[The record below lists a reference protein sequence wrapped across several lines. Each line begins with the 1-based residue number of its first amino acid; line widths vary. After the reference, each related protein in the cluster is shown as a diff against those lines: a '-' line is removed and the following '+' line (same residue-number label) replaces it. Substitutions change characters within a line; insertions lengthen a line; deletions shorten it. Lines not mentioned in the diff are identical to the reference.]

1 MAFPTVF
8 TNPRCL
14 EHDAGPGHP
23 ESPDRLRVV
32 LARLAKERAFPVL
45 DAGPAPLEAV
55 ARVHPAPYLDR
66 LARIAARGGGILD
79 ADTVMSAASWNA
91 ALAAAGAALA
101 AVRHAHGGHGHAFA
115 AIRPP
120 GHHALAAQAMGFCLL
135 ANAVIAAREA
145 QALGRQRILIVDWDV
160 HHGNGTQALVEQD
173 PAIRFVSLHQWP
185 AYPGTGAASERGV
198 GNIFNLPRPAGL
210 PPERY
215 VTDLLDGVHL
225 ATDRWQPDLIIVSAG
240 YDSLMGDPL
249 GGFTLEPPHYAELAT
264 AIRERCPATSIVGIL
279 EGGYVPER
287 VADGVL
293 ATLGA
298 LI

>member
-1 MAFPTVF
+1 MALPAVF
-8 TNPRCL
+8 TNPLCL
-14 EHDAGPGHP
+14 EHDSGPGHP
-23 ESPDRLRVV
+23 ESPERLRV
-32 LARLAKERAFPVL
+32 LLGRLAKERAFPVL
-45 DAGPAPLEAV
+45 DAPPATLEV
-55 ARVHPAPYLDR
+55 VGRVHPAPYLDR

-79 ADTVMSAASWNA
+79 PDTSMCAASWDA
-91 ALAAAGAALA
+91 ALAAAGAAVA
-101 AVRHAHGGHGHAFA
+101 AVHHAHAGNGAAFA

-120 GHHALAAQAMGFCLL
+120 GHHALGARAMGFCLL

-145 QALGRQRILIVDWDV
+145 QALGRTRVLIVDWDV
-160 HHGNGTQALVEQD
+160 HHGNGTQALVQQD
-173 PAIRFVSLHQWP
+173 PSIRLVSLHQWP
-185 AYPGTGAASERGV
+185 AYPGTGAATERGV
-198 GNIFNLPRPAGL
+198 GNIFNLPRLAGL

-225 ATDRWQPDLIIVSAG
+225 ATDRWQPDLILVSAG

-249 GGFTLEPPHYAELAT
+249 GGFTLEPPHFAELAT
-264 AIRERCPATSIVGIL
+264 AIRERCPAAAIVGIL